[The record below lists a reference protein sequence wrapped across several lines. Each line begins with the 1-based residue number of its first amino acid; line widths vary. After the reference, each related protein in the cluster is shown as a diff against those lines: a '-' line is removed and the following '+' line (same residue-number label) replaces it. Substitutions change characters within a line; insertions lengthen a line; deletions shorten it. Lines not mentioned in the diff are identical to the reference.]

1 MKIAII
7 NYGYGNLHSV
17 NQAFQKAN
25 KDFDLDAKIEV
36 TNKPN
41 EIDAADKIV
50 LPGVGSFF
58 DCLSAVKSI
67 DGILESMQDQVINK
81 QKKFMGICVGMQ
93 LLADIG
99 YENGEYEGFQWIS
112 GSVEKIQTQ
121 SGYQIPHMGWNNVNH
136 KNSKLFKDIDD
147 GSDFYFVHS
156 YEFKTNN
163 ENIIA
168 TTNYISEIT
177 AAIKKDNIFG
187 TQFHPEKSH
196 KNGQQLIKN
205 FIDW

>member
-1 MKIAII
+1 
-7 NYGYGNLHSV
+7 
-17 NQAFQKAN
+17 
-25 KDFDLDAKIEV
+25 
-36 TNKPN
+36 
-41 EIDAADKIV
+41 
-50 LPGVGSFF
+50 
-58 DCLSAVKSI
+58 
-67 DGILESMQDQVINK
+67 
-81 QKKFMGICVGMQ
+81 
-93 LLADIG
+93 
-99 YENGEYEGFQWIS
+99 
-112 GSVEKIQTQ
+112 
-121 SGYQIPHMGWNNVNH
+121 MGWNNVNH

-156 YEFKTNN
+156 YEFKANN